1 MKNTITFLL
10 ISLLQ
15 CFIYGQDKKINL
27 VGTWST
33 DDGLRTIT
41 IDALL
46 NGIYENKSNDR
57 TLKFIANELP
67 TNISIDSL
75 KTTAVSISL
84 MNDKEGDDKVNS
96 TMTGQAY
103 IDTKDQNKTKLQLF
117 HVLKTDNNDLNSGET
132 LFFTRTDN
140 TSPTVIHKASTS
152 EISSDD
158 LIGSWLDSKGVTGLN
173 IVYIEN
179 NYISATYNYQEP
191 TTKESFLI
199 KLKGYIQQ
207 PTVNGN
213 YFFSLSGISIPFPY
227 SRVPELTTLKMN
239 SFSMSLVGEIIDNGD
254 NAYSMK
260 SSMNLAHAYGKK
272 VTYSAVRSI
281 GTYFTKSKNS
291 NFAYHQIQN
300 SMKRLNFTNNGA
312 TNWVSDMKIGSTQT
326 LKMALDT
333 GGNYDWVNST
343 ECTADACTKFN
354 HTQFDTIKSTS
365 FKWIDRTI
373 TGHDWATWGT
383 SKASLGYDLVE
394 IEPNIAFSREINLIK
409 EFKPPAG
416 GNMKQFDELLWDGA
430 LAIPSF
436 SSGGK
441 LDDPNY
447 RISNIMVDLVT
458 SGTIDPKN
466 LTVSFYYDPKN
477 KQGTYAIGSN
487 KIDATKVNIE
497 SKITLAQ
504 ENYVDTVSTDLYAA
518 SYLWSTALH
527 SVKVGEVEIKI
538 DPSKT
543 VFAFDTGSSSLKGDS
558 EKMYQVGNILK
569 ASNYLSTIEY
579 SMGENNQGEPGRFV
593 IGRDQYYQLIEE
605 GEHKDNKQVQVQSL
619 DGLPN
624 LWLQGT
630 TLLEDLYSVFTYD
643 ISFNKK
649 GELIL
654 KANNVA
660 LYNKIGGPQI
670 IQSGNTCEEEFTDTG
685 GIKGNY
691 QDEACD
697 TIVYKPGSDW
707 EKVTLDFEYIDIEKN
722 YDSLWIYDG
731 PTAEWYNFKKLFT
744 GYHENE
750 RITSTHPS
758 GALTVIFNSD
768 ESITKPG
775 WKAKVVKECSTKTQ
789 DHCKEEFTDSG
800 GIDGNYKNFENN
812 LFNPYVFKPEAE
824 KNVEIDF
831 EYIELNPFENLYV
844 FNGPTV
850 DWDNYLVFSGRNTY
864 EDLTITSTHHT
875 GALSVAFSSL
885 NFWSTPK
892 RGWKATVDK
901 CKGKTA
907 FKNSNIEKEQKVI
920 SENTLIYPNPVA
932 SSLHIII
939 PSSEETLGDSFIS
952 ITDVLGKVVGNYIY
966 KESNTS
972 LDIDLSNL
980 SAGSYFIK
988 ITNKKDVITKKIIK
1002 Q

>member
-67 TNISIDSL
+67 TNISTDDQ

-84 MNDKEGDDKVNS
+84 MNDKEGYDKVNS

-132 LFFTRTDN
+132 LFFTKIKN
-140 TSPTVIHKASTS
+140 TPPSVNHIVSTS
-152 EISSDD
+152 NFSTDD
-158 LIGSWLDSKGVTGLN
+158 LIGPWIDSNKETGLN
-173 IVYIEN
+173 IVYIDN

-207 PTVNGN
+207 PTANGN
-213 YFFSLSGISIPFPY
+213 YLFSLSGISIPFPY
-227 SRVPELTTLKMN
+227 SRVPELTTLKIN

-254 NAYSMK
+254 DTYSMK
-260 SSMNLAHAYGKK
+260 SSMNLAHAYGGKD
-272 VTYSAVRSI
+272 TYSAVRSK
-281 GTYFTKSKNS
+281 GAYFTKSKNS
-291 NFAYHQIQN
+291 NFTYQKIQN
-300 SMKRLNFTNNGA
+300 SMERLNFTNNGA

-326 LKMALDT
+326 FKMALDT
-333 GGNYDWVNST
+333 GGNYDWVNSK

-354 HTQFDTIKSTS
+354 HTQFDAIKSTS

-394 IEPNIAFSREINLIK
+394 IEPNTVLSREINLIK
-409 EFKPPAG
+409 EFDPPPH

-447 RISNIMVDLVT
+447 RISNIMIDLVT

-558 EKMYQVGNILK
+558 EKMYQVRNILK
-569 ASNYLSTIEY
+569 ASRNLSTIEY
-579 SMGENNQGEPGRFV
+579 SMGVNNQGEPGRFV
-593 IGRDQYYQLIEE
+593 IDRDQYYQSIEE
-605 GEHKDNKQVQVQSL
+605 GEHNGKKQVQVQPL
-619 DGLPN
+619 KDLPN

-670 IQSGNTCEEEFTDTG
+670 IQSGNTCEEEFTDLGGVSGNYNNLEFEKIVYEPGEKGKKVVLDFEYIDTEENYDFLSIYNGPDIEEANLIKTYSGKYKNQKIPSTHPSGALTVEFTSDYSITKKGWKAKVNKCSTKTQNHCKEEFTDSG
-685 GIKGNY
+685 GIDENY
-691 QDEACD
+691 QDRARD
-697 TIVYKPGSDW
+697 TIVYKPS
-707 EKVTLDFEYIDIEKN
+707 EKGKKVVLDFEYIDTEKN

-768 ESITKPG
+768 ESITKKG
-775 WKAKVVKECSTKTQ
+775 WKAKV
-789 DHCKEEFTDSG
+789 
-800 GIDGNYKNFENN
+800 N
-812 LFNPYVFKPEAE
+812 
-824 KNVEIDF
+824 
-831 EYIELNPFENLYV
+831 
-844 FNGPTV
+844 
-850 DWDNYLVFSGRNTY
+850 
-864 EDLTITSTHHT
+864 
-875 GALSVAFSSL
+875 
-885 NFWSTPK
+885 
-892 RGWKATVDK
+892 K

-988 ITNKKDVITKKIIK
+988 ITNKKEVITKKIIK